1 MLRFLVLLLACAA
14 LLANYY
20 CYDNPAALKTQLD
33 QSLHLD
39 ESTFALLY
47 SVYSIPNIV
56 LPFFGGWL
64 VDRLG
69 AAPCV
74 IFFGALLGL
83 GQALFAIGASSKSL
97 WLVLAGRVVFG
108 FGGESMTVGAS
119 TLLADWFRGK
129 EMAFAMGCVLAI
141 ARLGSVFNNIAS
153 PRIAAA
159 TSVATAIW
167 AGAILCAAGV
177 ASACV
182 LLPLE
187 RRRAKAAAAATS
199 INNVVAAEEGNPM
212 DRPLIDGD
220 GAPAKTGNPL
230 RAIGRFKASF
240 WMLTV
245 GCLAVY
251 GNVLPFN
258 NVASSLLM
266 ERTYFQP
273 TPPGCALTDPDRCES
288 PSNPPLPTCP
298 NATDVAPPL
307 PRVADIGGKTYHNLT
322 KDDVVCTDDAW
333 SAAGACT
340 HEFCARQAAA
350 EALATEVM
358 SIPYVISAVGT
369 PFIGLAVDRFGGRAL
384 LAALC
389 PLMLV
394 IAHVLLGFVATLP
407 PELPLVLQ
415 GVAFAF
421 FATALWPSVPYTVP
435 AESEGLAFG
444 VVTALQ
450 NGGLGL
456 FPLLVSLVYD
466 ASGQRYIPYVELV
479 FVAFAAAGLAAGLAL
494 NLYDCT
500 HGHQLNRSNYLKA
513 KPATAGSTI
522 GEQLGSTR
530 GSIGSRPDALASFS
544 GGSPFSSGT
553 GRSPAQSI

>member
-1 MLRFLVLLLACAA
+1 M
-14 LLANYY
+14 
-20 CYDNPAALKTQLD
+20 
-33 QSLHLD
+33 
-39 ESTFALLY
+39 
-47 SVYSIPNIV
+47 
-56 LPFFGGWL
+56 
-64 VDRLG
+64 
-69 AAPCV
+69 
-74 IFFGALLGL
+74 
-83 GQALFAIGASSKSL
+83 
-97 WLVLAGRVVFG
+97 
-108 FGGESMTVGAS
+108 
-119 TLLADWFRGK
+119 
-129 EMAFAMGCVLAI
+129 
-141 ARLGSVFNNIAS
+141 
-153 PRIAAA
+153 
-159 TSVATAIW
+159 
-167 AGAILCAAGV
+167 
-177 ASACV
+177 
-182 LLPLE
+182 
-187 RRRAKAAAAATS
+187 
-199 INNVVAAEEGNPM
+199 
-212 DRPLIDGD
+212 
-220 GAPAKTGNPL
+220 
-230 RAIGRFKASF
+230 
-240 WMLTV
+240 
-245 GCLAVY
+245 
-251 GNVLPFN
+251 
-258 NVASSLLM
+258 
-266 ERTYFQP
+266 
-273 TPPGCALTDPDRCES
+273 
-288 PSNPPLPTCP
+288 
-298 NATDVAPPL
+298 
-307 PRVADIGGKTYHNLT
+307 
-322 KDDVVCTDDAW
+322 CTDDLW

-466 ASGQRYIPYVELV
+466 ASGQRYDSARRARLRRVRRR
-479 FVAFAAAGLAAGLAL
+479 GLAAGLAL

-500 HGHQLNRSNYLKA
+500 HDHQLNRSNYLKA

-530 GSIGSRPDALASFS
+530 ALNRLEA
-544 GGSPFSSGT
+544 GRARELHAARSPFSSGT
-553 GRSPAQSI
+553 GRSRAVDLICVRNLVLYLGQQVTATSASGDARLALERSSEPRLGEASQVALGVKLARKRRRARARRRESSLTSASSSSATGGPSNSEAHWRATARRRF

>member
-1 MLRFLVLLLACAA
+1 
-14 LLANYY
+14 
-20 CYDNPAALKTQLD
+20 
-33 QSLHLD
+33 
-39 ESTFALLY
+39 
-47 SVYSIPNIV
+47 
-56 LPFFGGWL
+56 
-64 VDRLG
+64 
-69 AAPCV
+69 
-74 IFFGALLGL
+74 
-83 GQALFAIGASSKSL
+83 
-97 WLVLAGRVVFG
+97 
-108 FGGESMTVGAS
+108 
-119 TLLADWFRGK
+119 
-129 EMAFAMGCVLAI
+129 
-141 ARLGSVFNNIAS
+141 
-153 PRIAAA
+153 
-159 TSVATAIW
+159 
-167 AGAILCAAGV
+167 
-177 ASACV
+177 
-182 LLPLE
+182 
-187 RRRAKAAAAATS
+187 
-199 INNVVAAEEGNPM
+199 M

-350 EALATEVM
+350 EAFATEVM

-456 FPLLVSLVYD
+456 FPLLVSLAPPASPPASRSTSTTARTATSSTAQTTSRRSRLLRGARSASSWGARAARSARDRTRLRASAAGWQAGVKAGRKAGRKARGKGERALAD
-466 ASGQRYIPYVELV
+466 ALREELAPLLKTASVEL
-479 FVAFAAAGLAAGLAL
+479 
-494 NLYDCT
+494 
-500 HGHQLNRSNYLKA
+500 
-513 KPATAGSTI
+513 
-522 GEQLGSTR
+522 
-530 GSIGSRPDALASFS
+530 
-544 GGSPFSSGT
+544 
-553 GRSPAQSI
+553 

>member
-1 MLRFLVLLLACAA
+1 
-14 LLANYY
+14 
-20 CYDNPAALKTQLD
+20 
-33 QSLHLD
+33 
-39 ESTFALLY
+39 
-47 SVYSIPNIV
+47 
-56 LPFFGGWL
+56 
-64 VDRLG
+64 
-69 AAPCV
+69 
-74 IFFGALLGL
+74 
-83 GQALFAIGASSKSL
+83 
-97 WLVLAGRVVFG
+97 
-108 FGGESMTVGAS
+108 
-119 TLLADWFRGK
+119 
-129 EMAFAMGCVLAI
+129 
-141 ARLGSVFNNIAS
+141 
-153 PRIAAA
+153 
-159 TSVATAIW
+159 
-167 AGAILCAAGV
+167 
-177 ASACV
+177 
-182 LLPLE
+182 
-187 RRRAKAAAAATS
+187 
-199 INNVVAAEEGNPM
+199 M

-322 KDDVVCTDDAW
+322 TAVGVCTDDAW

-394 IAHVLLGFVATLP
+394 VAHVLLGFVATLP

-456 FPLLVSLVYD
+456 FPLLVSLKIAGALGDND
-466 ASGQRYIPYVELV
+466 AYVELHDEV
-479 FVAFAAAGLAAGLAL
+479 VASAVADLKQPSSATRRSWRSSRPAG
-494 NLYDCT
+494 
-500 HGHQLNRSNYLKA
+500 R
-513 KPATAGSTI
+513 
-522 GEQLGSTR
+522 R
-530 GSIGSRPDALASFS
+530 GSRRGARRAARRAVARPRRRLRESRRPPSRPPRRTLNDKTILTSALDDS
-544 GGSPFSSGT
+544 GQD
-553 GRSPAQSI
+553 RSHQHE

>member
-20 CYDNPAALKTQLD
+20 CYNNPAALKTQLD

-187 RRRAKAAAAATS
+187 RRRAKAAAATS

-273 TPPGCALTDPDRCES
+273 TPPGR
-288 PSNPPLPTCP
+288 PTT
-298 NATDVAPPL
+298 ASRR
-307 PRVADIGGKTYHNLT
+307 PR
-322 KDDVVCTDDAW
+322 
-333 SAAGACT
+333 
-340 HEFCARQAAA
+340 R
-350 EALATEVM
+350 
-358 SIPYVISAVGT
+358 
-369 PFIGLAVDRFGGRAL
+369 
-384 LAALC
+384 
-389 PLMLV
+389 
-394 IAHVLLGFVATLP
+394 
-407 PELPLVLQ
+407 
-415 GVAFAF
+415 
-421 FATALWPSVPYTVP
+421 
-435 AESEGLAFG
+435 
-444 VVTALQ
+444 
-450 NGGLGL
+450 
-456 FPLLVSLVYD
+456 
-466 ASGQRYIPYVELV
+466 
-479 FVAFAAAGLAAGLAL
+479 
-494 NLYDCT
+494 
-500 HGHQLNRSNYLKA
+500 
-513 KPATAGSTI
+513 
-522 GEQLGSTR
+522 
-530 GSIGSRPDALASFS
+530 
-544 GGSPFSSGT
+544 
-553 GRSPAQSI
+553 